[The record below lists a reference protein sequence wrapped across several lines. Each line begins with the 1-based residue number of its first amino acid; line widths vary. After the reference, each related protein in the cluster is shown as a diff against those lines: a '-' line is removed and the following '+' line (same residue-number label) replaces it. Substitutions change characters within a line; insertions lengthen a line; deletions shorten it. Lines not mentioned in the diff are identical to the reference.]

1 MPWLSIL
8 AAMLKLTGIIS
19 RMIERR
25 SLMHQ
30 GEVRAAYR
38 SSQETLG
45 NVERAMDARRAV
57 RHDARSV
64 RNDPNRRK

>member
-1 MPWLSIL
+1 MAWLSIFSGL
-8 AAMLKLTGIIS
+8 LKLTGILS

-25 SLMHQ
+25 GLMQQ

-45 NVERAMDARRAV
+45 NVERAMDARRSV

>member
-1 MPWLSIL
+1 
-8 AAMLKLTGIIS
+8 
-19 RMIERR
+19 MIERR
-25 SLMHQ
+25 GLMQQ

-38 SSQETLG
+38 SSQATLG

-57 RHDARSV
+57 KHDARSV

>member
-1 MPWLSIL
+1 MAWLSIFSGL
-8 AAMLKLTGIIS
+8 LKLTGIIS

-25 SLMHQ
+25 GLMQQ

-57 RHDARSV
+57 KHDARSV
-64 RNDPNRRK
+64 RDDPNRRK

>member
-1 MPWLSIL
+1 MAWLSIFSGL
-8 AAMLKLTGIIS
+8 LKLTSILS

-25 SLMHQ
+25 GLMQQ

-57 RHDARSV
+57 KHDARSV